1 MQNTEDLGNQTEMG
15 QSGAIGLRDIWQT
28 FLDKAWLVVCVML
41 AAAALGVWHGARS
54 PVIYQ
59 SKAVL
64 YFDSGEIQV
73 LNIQDIERKEKA
85 GLDLLHSIANNL
97 KSSIILRRVVRHNE
111 LTNHVYFTQGTNRV
125 GEDVLVRH
133 LAGAVDVKLRR
144 TTRLFDVTVEL
155 GDAKLT
161 QIIGQGVLDEFL
173 KQISEERV
181 GAGTNAGHAL
191 LASESTI
198 KARLLKA
205 EHAVAEY
212 RRTNNISLQDTSD
225 ILTVEFKAL
234 AEKLNEAK
242 DEVRLLEL
250 EWGMSQKVGNSVE
263 ELLKLPMIARS
274 PEVVALKEKLQAQE
288 AKLSNLQLRY
298 REKHPAMI
306 QARNELST
314 IRAQFEEEIRRA
326 PERLKLM
333 REGALAKEKKLDG
346 ELKEQEKKLGN
357 LSLLRIEY
365 DRLQREAA
373 SERKLYDTVINR
385 LREIDLT
392 GGIEKKSEY
401 KIIEPASLPT
411 YPIRPNKR
419 VILAY
424 ALVMGLAI
432 SVGLVWLLQQLD
444 NSVKSVDH
452 AERVFGL
459 PVLGAIPKNKLVTD
473 GKGRLFITDD
483 PQSLCAEAFRT
494 LRAALGLLGRDEDR
508 KVVLFTSAVPS
519 EGKSFTGANYAVSH
533 AQQGKKTLI
542 IDLDLRKPS
551 LSETFGVSSNQI
563 GATDVM
569 LGREPFEKAVQT
581 TRFEN
586 LFLMTAGKM
595 VPNPAELLAGPW
607 AKQLIAE
614 ASKRFDK
621 VVLDN
626 APVNAVSDTLLICK
640 EAHTIC
646 LVMHARRTPVRV
658 VSRAL
663 EMLRRAGG
671 KPSGVVLNFLP
682 GSAGA
687 GYYYYYSGNKYY
699 GSKGVYGASSS
710 KG

>member
-1 MQNTEDLGNQTEMG
+1 MQNTEDLGHQTELG

-28 FLDKAWLVVCVML
+28 LLDKAWLVVCVML
-41 AAAALGVWHGARS
+41 AAAALGVWQGARS

-64 YFDSGEIQV
+64 YFDSGEIHV

-97 KSSIILRRVVRHNE
+97 KSSIILRRVVRQNE
-111 LTNHVYFTQGTNRV
+111 LTNHVYFTEGTNRV
-125 GEDVLVRH
+125 GEDAIVRH
-133 LAGAVDVKLRR
+133 LAGAVDAKLRR
-144 TTRLFDVTVEL
+144 ATRLFDVTVEL

-161 QIIGQGVLDEFL
+161 QIIGQSVLDEFL

-250 EWGMSQKVGNSVE
+250 EWGMSQKVGSSVE

-274 PEVVALKEKLQAQE
+274 PEVVALKEKLQVQE
-288 AKLSNLQLRY
+288 SALSNLQLRY

-306 QARNELST
+306 QARNEMAT

-326 PERLKLM
+326 PERLKLV

-419 VILAY
+419 MILAY
-424 ALVMGLAI
+424 ALVLGLAI

-444 NSVKSVDH
+444 NSIKSVDH

-459 PVLGAIPKNKLVTD
+459 PVLGAIPKNKLITD

-494 LRAALGLLGRDEDR
+494 LRAALGLLGRDEDW

-519 EGKSFTGANYAVSH
+519 EGKSFTGANYAVAH

-551 LSETFGVSSNQI
+551 LSETFGVSGNQI

-607 AKQLIAE
+607 AKQLIEE
-614 ASKRFDK
+614 AAKRFDK

-640 EAHTIC
+640 EAQTIC

-699 GSKGVYGASSS
+699 GTKGVYGASSS

>member
-1 MQNTEDLGNQTEMG
+1 M
-15 QSGAIGLRDIWQT
+15 RDFWQAL
-28 FLDKAWLVVCVML
+28 LDKAWLVVCIML

-54 PVIYQ
+54 PVVYQ

-64 YFDSGEIQV
+64 YFDSGEVNVI
-73 LNIQDIERKEKA
+73 NIQEVEKREKA
-85 GLDLLHSIANNL
+85 GIDLLNSIANNL
-97 KSSIILRRVVRHNE
+97 KSSVILSRVVKANK
-111 LTNHVYFTQGTNRV
+111 LTNHVYFTQGTNAISEER
-125 GEDVLVRH
+125 LTRQ
-133 LAGAVDVKLRR
+133 LAYVVDARLRR
-144 TTRLFDVTVEL
+144 FTRLIDVSVEL
-155 GDAKLT
+155 GNAKLA
-161 QIIGQGVLDEFL
+161 QVIGQSVMEEFL
-173 KQISEERV
+173 KQNAEDRV

-191 LASESTI
+191 LASEAAI
-198 KARLLKA
+198 KQRLLKA

-225 ILTVEFKAL
+225 IQTADFKAM

-250 EWGMSQKVGNSVE
+250 EWGMSQKVGNSVD

-274 PEVVALKEKLQAQE
+274 PEVAALKDKLQSHE
-288 AKLSNLQLRY
+288 AALSNLQLRY
-298 REKHPAMI
+298 KEKHPTMI

-314 IRAQFEEEIRRA
+314 LKAQFEVEIRRA

-333 REGALAKEKKLDG
+333 REGAMAKEKKLEQ
-346 ELKEQEKKLGN
+346 ELREQEKKLGQ

-392 GGIEKKSEY
+392 GSIEKKSEFR
-401 KIIEPASLPT
+401 IIEPASLPSI
-411 YPIRPNKR
+411 PIRPNKKM
-419 VILAY
+419 ILLY
-424 ALVMGLAI
+424 ALMVGMAA
-432 SVGLVWLLQQLD
+432 SVGLIWLLVQVD
-444 NSVKSVDH
+444 SSIKSVDH

-459 PVLGAIPKNKLVTD
+459 PVLGAIPKNKLITD

-494 LRAALGLLGRDEDR
+494 LRAALSLLGRDEDR

-519 EGKSFTGANYAVSH
+519 EGKSFTGANYAVAH

-569 LGREPFEKAVQT
+569 LGREPFEKGVQT

-607 AKQLIAE
+607 AKQLIEE
-614 ASKRFDK
+614 ASKRYDK

-640 EAHTIC
+640 EAQTIC
-646 LVMHARRTPVRV
+646 LVMHSRRTPVRV

>member
-1 MQNTEDLGNQTEMG
+1 MQNTEDLGNQTELG

-28 FLDKAWLVVCVML
+28 LLDKAWLVVCVML

-97 KSSIILRRVVRHNE
+97 KSSIILRRVVRQNE
-111 LTNHVYFTQGTNRV
+111 LTNHVYFTEGTNRV
-125 GEDVLVRH
+125 GEDAIVRH
-133 LAGAVDVKLRR
+133 LAGAVDAKLRR

-161 QIIGQGVLDEFL
+161 QVIGQSVLDEFL

-288 AKLSNLQLRY
+288 SALSNLQLRY

-306 QARNELST
+306 QARNEMAT
-314 IRAQFEEEIRRA
+314 VRVQFEEEIRRA
-326 PERLKLM
+326 PERLKLA
-333 REGALAKEKKLDG
+333 REGALAKEKQLDG

-411 YPIRPNKR
+411 YPVRPNKR
-419 VILAY
+419 MILAY
-424 ALVMGLAI
+424 ALVLGLAI
-432 SVGLVWLLQQLD
+432 SVGLVWLIQQLD
-444 NSVKSVDH
+444 NSIKSVDH

-459 PVLGAIPKNKLVTD
+459 PVLGAIPKNKLITD

-519 EGKSFTGANYAVSH
+519 EGKSFTGANYAVAQ

-607 AKQLIAE
+607 AKQLIGE
-614 ASKRFDK
+614 ACKRYDK

-640 EAHTIC
+640 EAQTIC

>member
-1 MQNTEDLGNQTEMG
+1 MQVSEDLGNQAVLERVG
-15 QSGAIGLRDIWQT
+15 GVNLRDLWQAV
-28 FLDKAWLVVCVML
+28 LDKAWLVVCIML
-41 AAAALGVWHGARS
+41 AAAALGVWQGARS
-54 PVIYQ
+54 PVVYQ

-64 YFDSGEIQV
+64 YFDSGEQNVIAIADV
-73 LNIQDIERKEKA
+73 EKREKA
-85 GLDLLHSIANNL
+85 GIDILNSIANNL
-97 KSSIILRRVVRHNE
+97 KSSVILNRVVRE
-111 LTNHVYFTQGTNRV
+111 KGLTNHVYFTQGTNTTT
-125 GEDVLVRH
+125 EDRIARQ
-133 LAGAVDVKLRR
+133 LAAAVDAKLRR
-144 TTRLFDVTVEL
+144 FTRLIDVTVEL
-155 GDAKLT
+155 GDPKLT
-161 QIIGQGVLDEFL
+161 QVIGQSVMDEFL
-173 KQISEERV
+173 KQSAEERV
-181 GAGTNAGHAL
+181 GAGTNAGHVL

-212 RRTNNISLQDTSD
+212 RRTNNISLQENSD
-225 ILTVEFKAL
+225 ILTGEFKAL

-250 EWGMSQKVGNSVE
+250 EWGMSQKVGKSVE
-263 ELLKLPMIARS
+263 ELLKLPMVARS
-274 PEVVALKEKLQAQE
+274 PEVVALKEKLQNQE
-288 AKLSNLQLRY
+288 AALSNLQLRY
-298 REKHPAMI
+298 KEKHPAMI
-306 QARNELST
+306 QARNEINTLK
-314 IRAQFEEEIRRA
+314 AQFEEEIRRA
-326 PERLKLM
+326 PERMKLM
-333 REGALAKEKKLDG
+333 REGALTKEKKLEQ
-346 ELKEQEKKLGN
+346 ELREHEKKLGQ

-373 SERKLYDTVINR
+373 TERKLYDTVINR
-385 LREIDLT
+385 LREVDLT
-392 GGIEKKSEY
+392 GGIEKKSDFR
-401 KIIEPASLPT
+401 IIEPASLPS

-419 VILAY
+419 MILIY
-424 ALVMGLAI
+424 ALMLGLAS
-432 SVGLVWLLQQLD
+432 SVGLVWLLLQLD
-444 NSVKSVDH
+444 NSIKSVDH
-452 AERVFGL
+452 AERAFGL

-483 PQSLCAEAFRT
+483 PQSLCAEAFRS
-494 LRAALGLLGRDEDR
+494 LRASLGLLGRDEDR

-519 EGKSFTGANYAVSH
+519 EGKSFTGANYAVAH

-551 LSETFGVSSNQI
+551 LSETFGLAGNMV

-569 LGREPFEKAVQT
+569 LGREAFEKAVQT

-607 AKQLIAE
+607 AKQLIEE
-614 ASKRFDK
+614 ATKRYDK

-640 EAHTIC
+640 EAQTIC
-646 LVMHARRTPVRV
+646 LVMHARRTPIRA

>member
-444 NSVKSVDH
+444 NSIKSVDH

>member
-1 MQNTEDLGNQTEMG
+1 MQNTEDLGHQTELG

-28 FLDKAWLVVCVML
+28 LLDKAWLVVCVML
-41 AAAALGVWHGARS
+41 AAAALGVWQGARS

-64 YFDSGEIQV
+64 YFDSGEIHV

-97 KSSIILRRVVRHNE
+97 KSSIILRRVVRQNE
-111 LTNHVYFTQGTNRV
+111 LTNHVYFTEGTNRV
-125 GEDVLVRH
+125 GEDAIVRH
-133 LAGAVDVKLRR
+133 LAGAVDAKLRR
-144 TTRLFDVTVEL
+144 ATRLFDVTVEL

-161 QIIGQGVLDEFL
+161 QIIGQSVLDEFL

-250 EWGMSQKVGNSVE
+250 EWGMSQKVGSSVE

-274 PEVVALKEKLQAQE
+274 PEVVALKEKLQVQE
-288 AKLSNLQLRY
+288 SALSNLQLRY

-306 QARNELST
+306 QARNEMAT

-326 PERLKLM
+326 PERLKLV

-419 VILAY
+419 MILAY
-424 ALVMGLAI
+424 ALVLGLAI

-444 NSVKSVDH
+444 NSIKSVDH

-459 PVLGAIPKNKLVTD
+459 PVLGAIPKNKLITD

-519 EGKSFTGANYAVSH
+519 EGKSFTGANYAVAH

-551 LSETFGVSSNQI
+551 LSETFGVSGNQI

-607 AKQLIAE
+607 TKQLIEE
-614 ASKRFDK
+614 AAKRFDK

-640 EAHTIC
+640 EAQTIC

>member
-1 MQNTEDLGNQTEMG
+1 MQNTEDLGHQTELG

-28 FLDKAWLVVCVML
+28 LLDKAWLVVCVML
-41 AAAALGVWHGARS
+41 AAAALGVWQGARS

-64 YFDSGEIQV
+64 YFDSGEIHV

-97 KSSIILRRVVRHNE
+97 KSSIILRRVVRQNE
-111 LTNHVYFTQGTNRV
+111 LTNHVYFTEGTNRV
-125 GEDVLVRH
+125 GEDAIVRH
-133 LAGAVDVKLRR
+133 LAGAVDAKLRR
-144 TTRLFDVTVEL
+144 ATRLFDVTVEL

-161 QIIGQGVLDEFL
+161 QIIGQSVLDEFL

-250 EWGMSQKVGNSVE
+250 EWGMSQKVGSSVE

-274 PEVVALKEKLQAQE
+274 PEVVALKEKLQVQE
-288 AKLSNLQLRY
+288 SALSNLQLRY

-306 QARNELST
+306 QARNEMAT

-326 PERLKLM
+326 PERLKLV

-419 VILAY
+419 MILAY
-424 ALVMGLAI
+424 ALVLGLAI

-444 NSVKSVDH
+444 NSIKSVDH

-459 PVLGAIPKNKLVTD
+459 PVLGAIPKNKLITD

-508 KVVLFTSAVPS
+508 KVVLLTSAVPS
-519 EGKSFTGANYAVSH
+519 EGKSFTGANYAVAH

-551 LSETFGVSSNQI
+551 LSETFGVSGNQI

-607 AKQLIAE
+607 TKQLIEE
-614 ASKRFDK
+614 AAKRFDK

-640 EAHTIC
+640 EAQTIC

>member
-1 MQNTEDLGNQTEMG
+1 MQNTEDLGNQAALSQAG
-15 QSGAIGLRDIWQT
+15 GVSVRDLWQAV
-28 FLDKAWLVVCVML
+28 LDKAWLVVCMML

-64 YFDSGEIQV
+64 YFDSGEQNVIA
-73 LNIQDIERKEKA
+73 IQDVEKREKA
-85 GLDLLHSIANNL
+85 GIDLLNSFANNL
-97 KSSIILRRVVRHNE
+97 KSSVILRRVVRENR
-111 LTNHVYFTQGTNRV
+111 LTNHVHFTQGTNLTSEEKITRQ
-125 GEDVLVRH
+125 
-133 LAGAVDVKLRR
+133 LAAAVDAKLRR
-144 TTRLFDVTVEL
+144 FTRLIDVTVEL

-161 QIIGQGVLDEFL
+161 QTIGQSVMDEFL
-173 KQISEERV
+173 KQSAEDRI
-181 GAGTNAGHAL
+181 GAGTNAGQAL
-191 LASESTI
+191 LASESAI

-212 RRTNNISLQDTSD
+212 RRTNNISLEENSN
-225 ILTVEFKAL
+225 ILTADYKTL

-242 DEVRLLEL
+242 DEVRLLDL
-250 EWGMSQKVGNSVE
+250 EWGMSQKVGTSIE
-263 ELLKLPMIARS
+263 ELLKLPMIVRA
-274 PEVVALKEKLQAQE
+274 PEVVALKEKLQNQE
-288 AKLSNLQLRY
+288 AALSNLQLRY
-298 REKHPAMI
+298 KEKHPTMI
-306 QARNELST
+306 QARNEIST
-314 IRAQFEEEIRRA
+314 LRTQFEEEIRRA

-333 REGALAKEKKLDG
+333 REAAMAKEKKLEQD
-346 ELKEQEKKLGN
+346 LKEHEKKLGQ

-373 SERKLYDTVINR
+373 TERKLYDAVISR

-392 GGIEKKSEY
+392 GGIEKKSEFRV
-401 KIIEPASLPT
+401 IEPASLPS

-419 VILAY
+419 MILLY
-424 ALVMGLAI
+424 ALMLGLAA
-432 SVGLVWLLQQLD
+432 SVGLVWLLLQLD
-444 NSVKSVDH
+444 SSIKSVDH
-452 AERVFGL
+452 AERSFGL

-483 PQSLCAEAFRT
+483 PQSLCAEAFRS
-494 LRAALGLLGRDEDR
+494 LRASLGLLGRDEDR

-519 EGKSFTGANYAVSH
+519 EGKSFTGANYAVAH

-569 LGREPFEKAVQT
+569 LGREPFEKGVQT

-607 AKQLIAE
+607 AKQLIEE
-614 ASKRFDK
+614 ASKRFDR

-640 EAHTIC
+640 EAQTIC

>member
-1 MQNTEDLGNQTEMG
+1 MQVSEDLGNQAVHDRVG
-15 QSGAIGLRDIWQT
+15 SVNVRDLWQAV
-28 FLDKAWLVVCVML
+28 LDKAWLVVSIML

-54 PVIYQ
+54 PIVYQ

-64 YFDSGEIQV
+64 YFDSGEQNVIA
-73 LNIQDIERKEKA
+73 IQDVEKREKA
-85 GLDLLHSIANNL
+85 GIDLLNSFANNL
-97 KSSIILRRVVRHNE
+97 KSSVILKRVVREKE
-111 LTNHVYFTQGTNRV
+111 LTNHVYFTQGTNSTT
-125 GEDVLVRH
+125 EDRIARQ
-133 LAGAVDVKLRR
+133 LAAAVDAKLRR
-144 TTRLFDVTVEL
+144 FTRLIDVTVEL

-161 QIIGQGVLDEFL
+161 QAIGQSVMDEFL
-173 KQISEERV
+173 KQSAEDRV
-181 GAGTNAGHAL
+181 GAGTNAGQAL
-191 LASESTI
+191 LTSEAAI

-212 RRTNNISLQDTSD
+212 RRTNNISLEDTSN
-225 ILTVEFKAL
+225 ILTADFKAL

-242 DEVRLLEL
+242 DEVRFLDL
-250 EWGMSQKVGNSVE
+250 EWGMSQKVGKSVE
-263 ELLKLPMIARS
+263 ELLKLPMIAQS
-274 PEVVALKEKLQAQE
+274 PEVVALKEKLQNQE
-288 AKLSNLQLRY
+288 AALSNLQLRY
-298 REKHPAMI
+298 KEKHPAMI
-306 QARNELST
+306 QARNEIKTL
-314 IRAQFEEEIRRA
+314 RAQFEEEIRRA
-326 PERLKLM
+326 PERMKLV
-333 REGALAKEKKLDG
+333 REGAMAKEKRLDQ
-346 ELKEQEKKLGN
+346 ELREHEKKLGQ

-373 SERKLYDTVINR
+373 TERKLYDAVISR

-392 GGIEKKSEY
+392 GGIEKKSEFRV
-401 KIIEPASLPT
+401 IEPASLPS

-419 VILAY
+419 MILLY
-424 ALVMGLAI
+424 ALVLGLAA
-432 SVGLVWLLQQLD
+432 SVGLVWLLLQLD
-444 NSVKSVDH
+444 SSIKSVDH
-452 AERVFGL
+452 AERAFAL

-483 PQSLCAEAFRT
+483 PQSLCAEAFRS
-494 LRAALGLLGRDEDR
+494 LRASLGLLGRDEDR

-519 EGKSFTGANYAVSH
+519 EGKSFTGANYAVAH

-551 LSETFGVSSNQI
+551 LSETFGVGGNMV

-569 LGREPFEKAVQT
+569 LGREAFEKAVQT

-607 AKQLIAE
+607 AKQLIEE
-614 ASKRFDK
+614 ASRRFDK

-640 EAHTIC
+640 EAQTIC
-646 LVMHARRTPVRV
+646 LVMHARRTPVRA

-682 GSAGA
+682 GNAGA

>member
-288 AKLSNLQLRY
+288 ATLSNLQLRY

-314 IRAQFEEEIRRA
+314 IGAQFEEEIRRA

-444 NSVKSVDH
+444 NSVKSVDN

-663 EMLRRAGG
+663 EILRRAGG